1 MSEFSFSR
9 FKRVIQNDALR
20 IARPLAYGTL
30 AVLGLTVLIY
40 LTNFHTGE
48 MVYQTMNPVFFGIY
62 LLGGGLLFTSLGF
75 QDMHHPLERYQYLM
89 LPCSNIERFLSR
101 YLLTGPLY
109 LLYVILA
116 FSGIDWLGNQLTA
129 WWIGARQPLFSPF
142 TALSLLLIRIYLL
155 AHIVMLTGAICFR
168 SHALIK
174 TALSLLLLLVGFVAA
189 MYVLLRIFYW
199 DAFSWTSFHFH
210 VVKPLQVPLLPLFD
224 AAWMNFAVAGGFALW
239 ILYVAYRCLRAH
251 EVQDGL

>member
-1 MSEFSFSR
+1 
-9 FKRVIQNDALR
+9 
-20 IARPLAYGTL
+20 
-30 AVLGLTVLIY
+30 
-40 LTNFHTGE
+40 
-48 MVYQTMNPVFFGIY
+48 
-62 LLGGGLLFTSLGF
+62 
-75 QDMHHPLERYQYLM
+75 MHHPLERYQYLM

-174 TALSLLLLLVGFVAA
+174 TALSPAAAARGLCGGHVCLAADLLL
-189 MYVLLRIFYW
+189 

-224 AAWMNFAVAGGFALW
+224 AAWMNFAVAEGSRSGSCMSPTA
-239 ILYVAYRCLRAH
+239 VCAH